1 MVALL
6 LGIMIG
12 CLILGFP
19 MMIGMILAPLAVLAL
34 YYPVVDPML
43 MIQQLI
49 AGISP
54 FSLLAVPMFIL
65 AADIMCTGQTAQRLL
80 DFVDT
85 FVGHIKGGMAIT
97 AAATCTIFG
106 SISGST
112 QATLVAI
119 GKPMM
124 QPMRK
129 NGYNESHIIAL
140 MMSSANIALL
150 IPPSI
155 CMIMYAVVTG
165 TSVGELFIAGIGPGL
180 LILLFFSVFEH
191 FYARRNGIPV
201 RPKYTWAQRL
211 EGFKKALL
219 PLGFP
224 AIVLGGIYSGLFSP
238 TEAAA
243 MSVLYAAILEIFV
256 FKSITFKDL
265 PRIALSTGMV
275 TAAVF
280 ILVAGGQAFSWVITF
295 AQIPQMLTTGIL
307 GTDPSALYVLAV
319 VSIFFFIGCMFVDS
333 IPVIIILSPIFF
345 PVAVQAGVDPV
356 HLGIIVTLQSTIGAV
371 TPPFGCNIF
380 TACAIYDRTF
390 LHVVKGLAPYMIMF
404 IMTSVIM
411 LLVPDIALFLVKLM
425 Y

>member
-1 MVALL
+1 MIALL

-12 CLILGFP
+12 CLALGFP
-19 MMIGMILAPLAVLAL
+19 MMLGMILAPLAVLTL
-34 YYPVVDPML
+34 YYPVVNPML

-49 AGISP
+49 AGVSP

-85 FVGHIKGGMAIT
+85 FVGHIKGGMSIT

-124 QPMRK
+124 QPMLK
-129 NGYNESHIIAL
+129 AGYNESHVIGL
-140 MMSSANIALL
+140 MMCSANIALL

-165 TSVGELFIAGIGPGL
+165 TSVGELFIGGVGPGL
-180 LILLFFSVFEH
+180 LILLFFSVYEY
-191 FYARRNGIPV
+191 FYAGRKEIPV
-201 RPKYTWAQRL
+201 KPKCTWKERWD
-211 EGFKKALL
+211 GFRRALW

-224 AIVLGGIYSGLFSP
+224 VLVLGGIYTGLFSP

-243 MSVLYAAILEIFV
+243 MSVLYAALLELIV
-256 FKSITFKDL
+256 FKSITLKDM

-295 AQIPQMLTTGIL
+295 AQIPQMLTTGVL

-319 VSIFFFIGCMFVDS
+319 ISIFFFIGCMFVDS
-333 IPVIIILSPIFF
+333 IPVIIILAPIFF
-345 PVAVQAGVDPV
+345 PVAVQAGIDPV
-356 HLGIIVTLQSTIGAV
+356 HLGIIVTLQSAIGAV

-390 LHVVKGLAPYMIMF
+390 LRVVKGLAPYMIMF
-404 IMTSVIM
+404 IMISVIM
-411 LLVPDIALFLVKLM
+411 ILVPDIALFLVKMM

>member
-6 LGIMIG
+6 LGIMIA
-12 CLILGFP
+12 CLALGFP
-19 MMIGMILAPLAVLAL
+19 MMLGMIIAPLAVLAL
-34 YYPVVDPML
+34 YYPVVNPML

-49 AGISP
+49 AGVSP

-97 AAATCTIFG
+97 SAATCTIFG

-124 QPMRK
+124 QPMLK
-129 NGYNESHIIAL
+129 GGYNESHVIAL

-165 TSVGELFIAGIGPGL
+165 TSVGELFIGGVGPGL
-180 LILLFFSVFEH
+180 LILLFFSVYEY
-191 FYARRNGIPV
+191 FYAGRKGIPV
-201 RPKYTWAQRL
+201 KPKCTWAQRW
-211 EGFKKALL
+211 EGFRRALW

-224 AIVLGGIYSGLFSP
+224 VIVLGGIYTGLFSP

-243 MSVLYAAILEIFV
+243 MSVLYAAILELFV
-256 FKSITFKDL
+256 FKSITLKDL

-307 GTDPSALYVLAV
+307 GTDPSALYVLAII
-319 VSIFFFIGCMFVDS
+319 SIFFFIGCMFVDS
-333 IPVIIILSPIFF
+333 IPVIIILAPIFF

-356 HLGIIVTLQSTIGAV
+356 HLGIIVTLQSAVGAV

-404 IMTSVIM
+404 IIISVIM
-411 LLVPDIALFLVKLM
+411 VLVPDIALFLVRMM